1 MKTHVKVCGITRAK
15 DALLAAELGASAV
28 GFIFWPKSPRFIE
41 PARARA
47 IVGLLPP
54 MVTAV
59 GVFVDQPIAYVRRVA
74 DTAGLGVVQL
84 HGHESGAYCRSVGRR
99 VIKALSI
106 QSDMKMTVLKSL
118 PASMTLLLDA
128 HDPVLVGGTGQTIDW
143 TVAAA
148 VARRRRVIL
157 SGGLQ
162 PHNVALAIERV
173 RPYGV
178 DVSSGVEIRPGVKDA
193 RRMRAFFRAVRST
206 EFAPD
211 VC

>member
-1 MKTHVKVCGITRAK
+1 MKVHVKVCGITRAK

-41 PARARA
+41 PSRARA
-47 IVGLLPP
+47 IVALLPP

-59 GVFVDQPIAYVRRVA
+59 GVFVDQPIGHVRRVA

-84 HGHESGAYCRSVGRR
+84 HGRESSAYCRSVGRR
-99 VIKALSI
+99 VVKALSI
-106 QSDMKMTVLKSL
+106 EKGSIMAVLKSL

-128 HDPVLVGGTGQTIDW
+128 HDPVLVGGTGRTIDW
-143 TVAAA
+143 KVAAR
-148 VARRRRVIL
+148 VAQRRRVIL
-157 SGGLQ
+157 SGGLR
-162 PHNVALAIERV
+162 PDNVALAIERV

-178 DVSSGVEIRPGVKDA
+178 DVSSGVETRPGVKDA
-193 RRMRAFFRAVRST
+193 RRMRAFFQAVRSA
-206 EFAPD
+206 EFMPE